1 MTVRRGLLSAANGV
15 EKRDTVTD
23 QNLWIGA
30 GTRSAVSLVMRS
42 ILLSTVAAASLVA
55 CIQPKD
61 DPHPVARALPTAEQ
75 VKVKLPDGEP
85 RTVGEIAPWYV
96 ATRDVTRSLNG
107 GTAWVLILVHTIVQF
122 PPTSAQG
129 DTYTWGPWS
138 DALDPAEYKLEVT
151 ELSNGSYDWALS
163 GKSKTEPGASFEVVI
178 AGNAVP
184 SEPEGRGAG
193 EFTIDFDAGA
203 RVNPIDSNGE
213 RGVVSINYDLAARHL
228 DLAVS
233 TVEDRG
239 GVEVPVDYD
248 YSYDEAA
255 DRSGNMVFAVHADTE
270 DEGSAAEDVTLRSRW
285 QADGAGRSDI
295 QARNG
300 DLGVDFATASQ
311 CWNRSFRTVFSEFVF
326 GGQTA
331 SEGAEA
337 DCAYATA
344 SMPR

>member
-1 MTVRRGLLSAANGV
+1 MKTIALPAL
-15 EKRDTVTD
+15 
-23 QNLWIGA
+23 
-30 GTRSAVSLVMRS
+30 
-42 ILLSTVAAASLVA
+42 AAATLVA

-75 VKVKLPDGEP
+75 VQVKLPDRQP
-85 RTVGEIAPWYV
+85 RTLGEIAPWYMV
-96 ATRDVTRSLNG
+96 TRDVTRTLNG

-151 ELSNGSYDWALS
+151 ELVDGSYDWALS
-163 GKSKTEPGASFEVVI
+163 GRSKTDPGASFEVVI

-184 SEPEGRGAG
+184 SEPEGRGHG
-193 EFTIDFDAGA
+193 DFTIDFDAGA

-213 RGVVSINYDLAARHL
+213 RGVVTINYDLTARHL
-228 DLAVS
+228 DLAIS

-239 GVEVPVDYD
+239 GVQTPVDYD

-255 DRSGNMVFAVHADTE
+255 DRSGNMVFAVYADTE
-270 DEGSAAEDVTLRSRW
+270 DEGPNAENVTLRSRW

-295 QARNG
+295 EAENG

-311 CWNRSFRTVFSEFVF
+311 CWNTNFRTVYSEFVF
-326 GGQTA
+326 AGQTA
-331 SEGAEA
+331 SEGAES
-337 DCAYATA
+337 DCVYATA
-344 SMPR
+344 SMPQ